1 MPQKT
6 IDAVVK
12 IIKIGLF
19 VLPAL
24 SLIVAGNFF
33 ANIFLPGVGDLFF
46 PFITGKNFFFRI
58 VVEILFALWAAAA
71 IFDKKYRPRASP
83 IFWAVLATVGVLTL
97 STIFGENPYRSFW
110 SNYERME
117 GLVAHLHLLAYFLML
132 ISVFKNETDW
142 RRFFYFSIAVSFIIA
157 IYSYLQF
164 MGKLEIHQSSDRLD
178 ATLGNST

>member
-71 IFDKKYRPRASP
+71 IFDKKYRPRQFFGL
-83 IFWAVLATVGVLTL
+83 FWQL
-97 STIFGENPYRSFW
+97 SGF
-110 SNYERME
+110 
-117 GLVAHLHLLAYFLML
+117 
-132 ISVFKNETDW
+132 
-142 RRFFYFSIAVSFIIA
+142 
-157 IYSYLQF
+157 
-164 MGKLEIHQSSDRLD
+164 
-178 ATLGNST
+178 